1 MVSRIGYALAWLQ
14 VTVFACIWMYYD
26 QQEAL
31 GHGIFFN
38 QWDLLTAVTMNTYL
52 LIYDVLLL
60 VLVLSIIR
68 IRADLTE
75 NRLIRFRDSRS
86 ALLHSTGRFAKV
98 WGTGLL
104 LYGAVGY
111 IFTLQ
116 APSAS
121 VWSLAART
129 EQVFYV
135 SKDSLFFDLPPLI
148 AHLLQLGFLFT
159 GGLLIHLLLGLVYLW
174 TKRTKLLYLL
184 ASLLFL
190 GTGLAFKI
198 GLPSP
203 FFLLSLAALLEYQ
216 AYAFWTGCVLVIGA
230 GLLLLDRPIRLPQS
244 GGAASLYL
252 VCCVMIFLMQPVGQ
266 TYGDYLIAVFSG
278 TASENFS
285 FQPYLNHAVLFFGYT
300 YLLTQRFERDVIQ
313 QGMYHIIR
321 HQSLNRWFLRQ
332 FSRLIMTAVLT
343 ATGLVVLAT
352 GFAFIQG
359 VKWTTEMESL
369 LIRITTLLY
378 HTVVNGSLQLIV
390 YGLILFLVLYWTREA
405 VQGMYWIGG
414 AMVALLPLVR
424 QDWMPVGLN
433 GTVRL
438 LDHSAVSITI
448 QLVLTG
454 LFVLTVIQLA
464 FRRQIRTT
472 Y

>member
-1 MVSRIGYALAWLQ
+1 M
-14 VTVFACIWMYYD
+14 
-26 QQEAL
+26 E
-31 GHGIFFN
+31 HGIVFN

-216 AYAFWTGCVLVIGA
+216 AYAFWIGCVLVIGA

-278 TASENFS
+278 IASENFS
-285 FQPYLNHAVLFFGYT
+285 FKPYLNHAVLFFGYT

-321 HQSLNRWFLRQ
+321 YQSLNRWFLRQ

-369 LIRITTLLY
+369 PVRITTLLY

-390 YGLILFLVLYWTREA
+390 YGLILFLGVVLDA
-405 VQGMYWIGG
+405 
-414 AMVALLPLVR
+414 
-424 QDWMPVGLN
+424 
-433 GTVRL
+433 
-438 LDHSAVSITI
+438 
-448 QLVLTG
+448 
-454 LFVLTVIQLA
+454 
-464 FRRQIRTT
+464 
-472 Y
+472 